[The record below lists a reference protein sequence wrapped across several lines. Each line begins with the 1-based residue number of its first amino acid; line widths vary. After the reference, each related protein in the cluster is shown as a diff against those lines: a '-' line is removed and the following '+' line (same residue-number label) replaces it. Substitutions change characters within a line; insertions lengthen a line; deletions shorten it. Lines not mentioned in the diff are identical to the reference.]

1 MMAKRRTNRNSKLNK
16 SGSRSEGLGLEH
28 FVKLDE
34 FSQEQSMQMLKDA
47 GLDVGEEEAA
57 KIMEFLYLFAKITIK
72 EIFTPDENFL

>member
-1 MMAKRRTNRNSKLNK
+1 MMAKRRTNRNSKPNK
-16 SGSRSEGLGLEH
+16 SGFRSKGLELEH
-28 FVKLDE
+28 FVKLHE
-34 FSQEQSMQMLKDA
+34 FSTEQSMQMLKDA